1 MEISEDNPSK
11 NIEEKGRNI
20 NTNDEKNEIKADNKS
35 INNKNNQKIKK
46 VNKDKQKYNSMVQ
59 FYINLNLKTN
69 EYNEITIEKADQLF
83 SIITEE
89 KIMRWENKLYNNF
102 NYYKVIDDSMI
113 LNVKKD
119 SKFQPVIINDSKRTR
134 VRESILIPNFK
145 DILENIL
152 SFYCVS
158 KNIYY
163 KQGLNEIFGP
173 LLLMRYKIKKLKLS
187 KLYLFGEVFI
197 DKFLPNYF
205 SENDFYAL
213 KGSLK
218 LFFIL
223 LKYHEP
229 SVYNILDENEILPE
243 MYATNWI
250 LTIMSGKIK
259 LDILFDLWDYLL
271 ENDDPLLIHFIFV
284 ALLISK
290 REIII
295 NCEKTIL
302 PSLMSNLT
310 ILEKDE
316 LKSIIELAKDLRKQT
331 PYSFRLLADKLGIL
345 VPKCENL
352 KERFEKYEPEMIQ
365 AMPIFPHLLYLF
377 FS

>member
-1 MEISEDNPSK
+1 MEISEDNPNN

-20 NTNDEKNEIKADNKS
+20 NTNNIKNEIEIDNS
-35 INNKNNQKIKK
+35 RINNKMNQKIIKA
-46 VNKDKQKYNSMVQ
+46 NKDKQKYNSMVQ

-173 LLLMRYKIKKLKLS
+173 LLLMRY
-187 KLYLFGEVFI
+187 
-197 DKFLPNYF
+197 
-205 SENDFYAL
+205 
-213 KGSLK
+213 
-218 LFFIL
+218 
-223 LKYHEP
+223 
-229 SVYNILDENEILPE
+229 
-243 MYATNWI
+243 
-250 LTIMSGKIK
+250 
-259 LDILFDLWDYLL
+259 
-271 ENDDPLLIHFIFV
+271 
-284 ALLISK
+284 
-290 REIII
+290 
-295 NCEKTIL
+295 
-302 PSLMSNLT
+302 
-310 ILEKDE
+310 
-316 LKSIIELAKDLRKQT
+316 
-331 PYSFRLLADKLGIL
+331 
-345 VPKCENL
+345 
-352 KERFEKYEPEMIQ
+352 
-365 AMPIFPHLLYLF
+365 
-377 FS
+377 